1 MKPGKGLLVG
11 CMLMGFSAGVLA
23 DLAALNDAA
32 KKLCNKSKVCLQQ
45 EMAAEDDLPPGMA
58 AMLDNMMGELCKQY
72 MSIATVGENHEII
85 EPATACLNSMANK
98 SCDELLN
105 GEETTAACQRYE
117 SVAENYR
124 QY

>member
-1 MKPGKGLLVG
+1 MKPSKGLLLS
-11 CMLMGFSAGVLA
+11 CMLMGFSAGALA

-32 KKLCNKSKVCLQQ
+32 KKLCDKSKVCLQQ

-85 EPATACLNSMANK
+85 EPATACLNSMADK

-105 GEETTAACQRYE
+105 GEETTVACQRYE

-124 QY
+124 EY

>member
-1 MKPGKGLLVG
+1 MKRSKGVLLG
-11 CMLMGFSAGVLA
+11 CMLMGFSAAALA

-32 KKLCNKSKVCLQQ
+32 KKLCKKSKVCLQQ

-85 EPATACLNSMANK
+85 EPATACLNSMADK

-105 GEETTAACQRYE
+105 GEETTAACRRYE

-124 QY
+124 Q

>member
-1 MKPGKGLLVG
+1 MKRSKGLVLG
-11 CMLMGFSAGVLA
+11 CMLMAFSAGALA

-32 KKLCNKSKVCLQQ
+32 KKLCKKSKVCLQQ

-58 AMLDNMMGELCKQY
+58 AMLNNMMGELCKQY

-85 EPATACLNSMANK
+85 EPATACLNSMADK

-105 GEETTAACQRYE
+105 GEETTAACRRYE

-124 QY
+124 Q